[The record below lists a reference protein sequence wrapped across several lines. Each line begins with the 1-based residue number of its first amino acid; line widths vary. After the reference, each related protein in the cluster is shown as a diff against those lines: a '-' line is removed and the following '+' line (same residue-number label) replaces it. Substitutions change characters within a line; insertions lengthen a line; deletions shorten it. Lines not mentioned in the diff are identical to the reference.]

1 MAARVL
7 LLMTCTTL
15 FAAAWESDRPRAA
28 RSVAVGVR
36 RQRELNVT
44 STDTDFSRCVIPVD
58 LAPGQYRVIDLRGQ
72 VGWLIVPP
80 ASDHATAR
88 LRPEVVTSQ
97 SALGRWHFI
106 RVTAPNV
113 IATTPAETS
122 SRR

>member
-7 LLMTCTTL
+7 LLITCTTL

-36 RQRELNVT
+36 RQRELNIT
-44 STDTDFSRCVIPVD
+44 SADTDFSRCAIPVD
-58 LAPGQYRVIDLRGQ
+58 LAPGQYRVIDSRGQ

-80 ASDHATAR
+80 ATDQATAR
-88 LRPEVVTSQ
+88 RRPDVVTSQ
-97 SALGRWHFI
+97 SSQGRWHFI
-106 RVTAPNV
+106 RVTNPSF